1 MGRDPTDED
10 ACGRCDACRKIAHG
24 NHPDVALVEPPEG
37 KHWLPVEYVR
47 DVLHTAN
54 LAPYEGRWR
63 AFILPRAE
71 RMRAEAV
78 NALLKTLEEPPPDV
92 VLLLTSAEPEQ
103 LLPTLVSR
111 CQHLPMH
118 PLSPEEIAGA
128 LRERWAVEAGEAEAL
143 AGLAGGRLGWAV
155 EAHLHPEQRERRAAL
170 QEQIVALVT
179 ATRDARMRLV
189 APLATDTD
197 AARAAVEAW
206 TLWWRD
212 VLLATVGMTTL
223 SSSGQARA
231 LAERL
236 GRAIGP
242 IAAEAFLRRLV
253 AARQQLDQ
261 NANPRLVLE
270 VLALDMPLPSA
281 PAAARRPS

>member
-1 MGRDPTDED
+1 
-10 ACGRCDACRKIAHG
+10 
-24 NHPDVALVEPPEG
+24 
-37 KHWLPVEYVR
+37 
-47 DVLHTAN
+47 
-54 LAPYEGRWR
+54 
-63 AFILPRAE
+63 
-71 RMRAEAV
+71 
-78 NALLKTLEEPPPDV
+78 
-92 VLLLTSAEPEQ
+92 
-103 LLPTLVSR
+103 
-111 CQHLPMH
+111 
-118 PLSPEEIAGA
+118 
-128 LRERWAVEAGEAEAL
+128 
-143 AGLAGGRLGWAV
+143 GLAGGRLGWAV